1 MRHLT
6 SADYRRMPWANG
18 RGTTVELWREDTG
31 GGLSFRLSMATVA
44 EGGPF
49 SAFPGID
56 RVLTVISGPG
66 FRLCGP
72 GHDLRAD
79 PLRPVAFP
87 GDVPIAA
94 QGVSAPSEDFN
105 VMVARGRPVRVE
117 VGRPGQGMVAERLFC
132 FALAPATLRL
142 GGRDIALNAQDL
154 LAAEGAVHVVAG
166 GPVLLTGLG

>member
-18 RGTTVELWREDTG
+18 RGTTVELWREEAG
-31 GGLSFRLSMATVA
+31 GRLAFRLSMATVT
-44 EGGPF
+44 EDGPF
-49 SAFPGID
+49 SPFQGID

-66 FRLCGP
+66 FRLVGP
-72 GHDLRAD
+72 GHDLRAE

-94 QGVSAPSEDFN
+94 EGVNAPSEDFN
-105 VMVARGRPVRVE
+105 VMAARGSRVRVE
-117 VGRPGQGMVAERLFC
+117 VVRAGQGIAAERIFG

-142 GGRDIALNAQDL
+142 GGRDIALDTHDL
-154 LAAEGAVHVVAG
+154 LAAEGAAHLVAG